1 MGCGVQ
7 KVTFDWKAIIFGI
20 CQNKIH
26 VTMTAFSLYKK
37 SARIKETAARYSGK
51 QSHSSMTIEFFL
63 NIIFDEKNR
72 FCFCGA

>member
-37 SARIKETAARYSGK
+37 SATIKETAARYSGK
-51 QSHSSMTIEFFL
+51 QSHCSMTIAFFL